1 MKTVVTILQLLCG
14 LAIILIVL
22 FQSGKSQGLSGAI
35 GGIAD
40 SYLSKSK
47 AKSVDAKLAK
57 ATKWVGAVFVVL
69 TLVLNCMVA
78 AGLYAKILPRKA
90 DILWMSAFFL
100 VQKTLSFGQ
109 EGFRSEPCICARCA
123 RTNTLSPRKVFF
135 ATYTPQKTDWIFFAA
150 SEPRT
155 LRGLATSQR
164 QRL

>member
-1 MKTVVTILQLLCG
+1 MVIFVTILQLISAL
-14 LAIILIVL
+14 ILIAIVL

-78 AGLYAKILPRKA
+78 AGL
-90 DILWMSAFFL
+90 
-100 VQKTLSFGQ
+100 
-109 EGFRSEPCICARCA
+109 
-123 RTNTLSPRKVFF
+123 
-135 ATYTPQKTDWIFFAA
+135 
-150 SEPRT
+150 
-155 LRGLATSQR
+155 
-164 QRL
+164 